1 MFFCDDDLISGTGE
15 LHNPGF
21 VLWLRWRQEQ
31 WACRQQEM
39 WVCNDCVFVLEKK
52 VKQMHTQRS
61 SGCTPRIN
69 KEVAACLPAL
79 QRESGLCTSVRVTN
93 TVAAWISSSNTEN
106 LFMRWQI
113 SIVVES
119 GNFRHNV
126 YKMFK
131 YRVVIIIWT
140 ISQLQHWKDRKS
152 YLTSIFGLISS
163 VTIWVHFKLD

>member
-1 MFFCDDDLISGTGE
+1 M
-15 LHNPGF
+15 
-21 VLWLRWRQEQ
+21 LWLRWRQEQ

-131 YRVVIIIWT
+131 YRVIIIIST
-140 ISQLQHWKDRKS
+140 ISQLQHWKEKILLNKYFWSNFQCNYLSTLQIRLNQ
-152 YLTSIFGLISS
+152 LTSYFSATYKSL
-163 VTIWVHFKLD
+163 F